1 MRPGSSEREP
11 AVRSGRKATPSE
23 VSSAPGREAPVGRR
37 TGPVSPGVR
46 SRVSRMERQAP
57 PPGASFHPR
66 QGAAVADSRQA
77 LYGGGAQHSP
87 DGFLSSVSGTAGRTV
102 DTVRVGTTCASVGDS
117 RHGRRGHDRGRQ
129 AAREG
134 SGAGRVTICG
144 ARGLV
149 GGAGRRRAGGWL
161 AAAARPGSVLMRR
174 RHGFGSRW
182 HFSPAPEGGNEWVR
196 HAAAQWSATGGG
208 TMMERGAREA
218 LTSGAARSGPDGRS
232 PPGRVRSAWSVSAAG
247 PENSRPM
254 AR

>member
-117 RHGRRGHDRGRQ
+117 RHGRRGHDRDVRPQEREAERVASRYAVRAVLSVARGAGERADGSPRQ
-129 AAREG
+129 LAPARSSCGAGMDSVRDGILLRPRKAVMNG
-134 SGAGRVTICG
+134 SGTQ
-144 ARGLV
+144 
-149 GGAGRRRAGGWL
+149 RRNG
-161 AAAARPGSVLMRR
+161 P
-174 RHGFGSRW
+174 
-182 HFSPAPEGGNEWVR
+182 P
-196 HAAAQWSATGGG
+196 
-208 TMMERGAREA
+208 REA
-218 LTSGAARSGPDGRS
+218 GP
-232 PPGRVRSAWSVSAAG
+232 
-247 PENSRPM
+247 
-254 AR
+254 